1 MNVLTKE
8 KLRRY
13 AVEHL
18 DVAKEIWELYADMK
32 LAKWTNAA
40 EVKAYDPHATHVG
53 NNRWAF
59 NLLRN
64 RYRLIVK
71 INYSRLP
78 EFTGQIFV
86 RFIGTHAE
94 YDRIVDITNL

>member
-1 MNVLTKE
+1 MNVLTKQE
-8 KLRRY
+8 LRRY
-13 AVEHL
+13 AIEHL
-18 DVAKEIWELYADMK
+18 DVANAIWELYDDMK
-32 LAKWTNAA
+32 AANWTNAA
-40 EVKAYDPHATHVG
+40 EIKAYDPSATHVG
-53 NNRWAF
+53 NNRWVF

-94 YDRIVDITNL
+94 YDRITDIANL

>member
-1 MNVLTKE
+1 MNVLSKE
-8 KLRRY
+8 RLRKY

-18 DVAKEIWELYADMK
+18 DVATEIWKIYAVMK
-32 LAKWTNAA
+32 SADWSNAA
-40 EVKAYDPHATHVG
+40 EVKKYDAIATHVG
-53 NNRWAF
+53 NNRWVF

-78 EFTGQIFV
+78 EFTGQIFI

-94 YDRIVDITNL
+94 YDRIADIANL

>member
-8 KLRRY
+8 KLRKY

-18 DVAKEIWELYADMK
+18 DVAAAIWELYNAMK
-32 LAKWTNAA
+32 AASWANAA
-40 EVKAYDPHATHVG
+40 EIKAFAPSATHVG
-53 NNRWAF
+53 NNRWVF

-64 RYRLIVK
+64 RYRVVVK
-71 INYSRLP
+71 INYSKLP
-78 EFTGQIFV
+78 AFTGQIFI

-94 YDRIVDITNL
+94 YDRIADIANL

>member
-1 MNVLTKE
+1 MNVLSKE
-8 KLRRY
+8 ELRRY

-18 DVAKEIWELYADMK
+18 DVAAEIWKVYAAMK
-32 LAKWTNAA
+32 AADWSNAL
-40 EVKAYDPHATHVG
+40 EVKKYDATATHVG
-53 NNRWAF
+53 NNRWVF

-78 EFTGQIFV
+78 EFTGQIFI

-94 YDRIVDITNL
+94 YDRISDIANL